1 MGIDFEWDPNKAS
14 RNLRKH
20 GVAFEEAATVFR
32 DDFGVT
38 VPDPDHL
45 TEEERFI
52 TIGVSNQNRFLI
64 VAHADCR
71 DCIRIISP
79 RELTPR
85 ERKQYEEADWDA

>member
-1 MGIDFEWDPNKAS
+1 VGIDFEWDPNKAS

-32 DDFGVT
+32 DDLGVT
-38 VPDPDHL
+38 VPDPDHS

-52 TIGVSNQNRFLI
+52 TIGVSNQNRLLI
-64 VAHADCR
+64 VAHADR
-71 DCIRIISP
+71 GDCMRIISA

-85 ERKQYEEADWDA
+85 ERKQYEEAD